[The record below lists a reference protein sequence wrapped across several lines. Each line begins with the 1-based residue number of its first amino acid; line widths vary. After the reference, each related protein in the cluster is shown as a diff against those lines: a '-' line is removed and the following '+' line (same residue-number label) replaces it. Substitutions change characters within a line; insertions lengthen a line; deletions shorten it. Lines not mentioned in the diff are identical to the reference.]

1 MVGSYSDGPNNGH
14 GSGTCDSAM
23 IIAMVV
29 MAAMGVPL
37 MAFPMALAVALTV
50 AFAFALAAHLHNV
63 VRAGEL
69 RQARR
74 W

>member
-1 MVGSYSDGPNNGH
+1 MAPITAMVVVLVIV
-14 GSGTCDSAM
+14 AM
-23 IIAMVV
+23 IVAMVV

-37 MAFPMALAVALTV
+37 MTFPMALTV
-50 AFAFALAAHLHNV
+50 AFAFALAAHLDNV